1 MKDMVVLR
9 KEAEFLNS
17 QLITIWTKYD
27 FTNRSENY
35 ERRVPNIEFKVPVK
49 WVLNEVERYPKGYV
63 RECQIEYNGNTYI
76 FEIITWLADEHTVQK
91 YHLEIYV
98 PAGDGVGG
106 KNLILSERLCKRSG
120 SK

>member
-1 MKDMVVLR
+1 MKNIEVLC

-27 FTNRSENY
+27 FTNRSDNY

-49 WVLNEVERYPKGYV
+49 WFLNEVERYCNRYV

-76 FEIITWLADEHTVQK
+76 FEIATWLAGENSVQK
-91 YHLEIYV
+91 YHLEILV
-98 PAGDGVGG
+98 PTGDGVGG
-106 KNLILSERLCKRSG
+106 KMLILSERLCKR
-120 SK
+120 KI